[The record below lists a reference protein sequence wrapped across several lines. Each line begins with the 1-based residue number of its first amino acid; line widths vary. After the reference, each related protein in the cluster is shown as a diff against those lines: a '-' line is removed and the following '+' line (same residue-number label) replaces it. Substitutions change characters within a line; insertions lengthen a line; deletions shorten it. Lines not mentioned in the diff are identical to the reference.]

1 MEVKQKVDFHNV
13 LLEKVDLKISTK
25 KVQVLHDKVVV
36 VVEEEVE
43 MEVSYVL

>member
-1 MEVKQKVDFHNV
+1 
-13 LLEKVDLKISTK
+13 VDLKINTK